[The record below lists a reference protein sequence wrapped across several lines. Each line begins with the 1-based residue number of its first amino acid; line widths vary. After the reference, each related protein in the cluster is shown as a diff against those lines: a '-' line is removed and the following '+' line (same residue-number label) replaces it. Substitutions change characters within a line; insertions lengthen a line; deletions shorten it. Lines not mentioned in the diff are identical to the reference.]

1 MRIGIKIKACFLLL
15 SSAFFSGSSEAQS
28 KYDSLLKMTVY
39 TFVERP
45 PVFPGGEEALARFLS
60 KIDYPKV
67 EKDAD
72 IQGKIYFS
80 FVVDTTGSILDKRIG
95 NKKES
100 QYTNLEKVALA
111 ALDKMPKWKP
121 GEQDGKKVAVRFI
134 IPMFIGWQE

>member
-1 MRIGIKIKACFLLL
+1 MKACFLLIL
-15 SSAFFSGSSEAQS
+15 GVFFSGVSEAQCR
-28 KYDSLLKMTVY
+28 YDSLLKMTVY
-39 TFVERP
+39 TYVETP
-45 PVFPGGEEALARFLS
+45 PAFPGGEEALARFLS

-67 EKDAD
+67 EKDAE

-80 FVVDTTGSILDKRIG
+80 FVVDTTGNILDKRIA

-111 ALDKMPKWKP
+111 SLDRMPRWKP
-121 GEQDGKKVAVRFI
+121 GKQGGRKVAVRFI